1 MNYSILSIGDELLI
15 GKISNTNAEYISRK
29 LNVLGHKCLRHEVV
43 GDYEKDINESL
54 ARLSAISDMII
65 TTGGLG
71 LTSDDITKQ
80 TVAKFCGLNLVRNE
94 VQEEITAKYY
104 AAKDVEMTDVLH
116 GFDYLP
122 ENAVILKNYTGVAC
136 GFVVKY
142 GKCEIAVFPGPPT
155 ELKPMFDNDLLPYI
169 ADKSGKL
176 TTRYFKIFGI
186 RELVVA
192 ETVKDLLPLESK
204 GIYLT
209 TYCSNNEVAL
219 VMRTAEN
226 TDPYLVNDVV
236 LKISE
241 RFGRNIY
248 SFSNEELETTAYKL
262 LDMRGKKVSTVES
275 VTGGLIASKLVSV
288 PGMSKY
294 FNEGLVT
301 YSVNSKVFRLNVSP
315 DLIEEKGVVSKDVAI
330 AMCEGL
336 LENPLNE
343 IAIATTGNAGPSAE
357 PGDEEVGVC
366 YIAIGVKGNVKAFR
380 HKFVGDRNYVREATA
395 KQSLFYLVNLLKY
408 NEI

>member
-1 MNYSILSIGDELLI
+1 MN
-15 GKISNTNAEYISRK
+15 
-29 LNVLGHKCLRHEVV
+29 
-43 GDYEKDINESL
+43 
-54 ARLSAISDMII
+54 
-65 TTGGLG
+65 
-71 LTSDDITKQ
+71 
-80 TVAKFCGLNLVRNE
+80 
-94 VQEEITAKYY
+94 
-104 AAKDVEMTDVLH
+104 
-116 GFDYLP
+116 LP
-122 ENAVILKNYTGVAC
+122 N
-136 GFVVKY
+136 
-142 GKCEIAVFPGPPT
+142 
-155 ELKPMFDNDLLPYI
+155 
-169 ADKSGKL
+169 KL
-176 TTRYFKIFGI
+176 TTLRMILVPVMVVLFYIGAVSPLCYILATATFIVAAFTDFLDGYIARKYNLVTDFGKFMDPLADKALVLVALILIVDKGIGSVADSYALLAYVAPVSLIVMLI

-366 YIAIGVKGNVKAFR
+366 YIAIGVKGDVKAFR